1 MSGGEILPIPATI
14 RPHFWIRQLTSQ
26 TIPSPIRVR
35 FAPSPTGNLHLGGA
49 RTALFNFL
57 FARHHRGVFLLRIED
72 TDRERSTDSAI
83 AAILDGMRWLDLTWD
98 EGPIYQTSRLDRYRD
113 VALDLMARG
122 HAYRCSCTPD
132 ELEERRKEAQAKGLP
147 PRYDGRCRDRHVSP
161 ETPHVIRF
169 RNTPDQIFAFSD
181 LIRGPLSFDG
191 NLLDDL
197 VILRTDGMPTYNF
210 AVVVDDADM
219 KITHVIRGDDHI
231 NNTPRQIAIFRALG
245 AEIPLFAHLPMI
257 FGSDRTKLS
266 KRHGATSVMAYRDM
280 GYLPHALANYLVR
293 LGWSH
298 KDQEIF
304 SREELIALFDLDHV
318 GSSPSVFNP
327 EKLLWL
333 NAHYIKNSPDAALA
347 PLATELLA
355 PIEEP
360 LPGSSDPDYR
370 AHVMGLLKGR
380 ARTLAELAESSHPF
394 LDRAL
399 TIDPAA
405 REKALRTDSIPIL
418 DSLLTALGSLQE
430 WNAETLKNVFTQ
442 IGEAQNRKLGDL
454 AQPVRVALTGK
465 TVSPGIFD
473 VLILLGREVSLTR
486 ISGALSELRKN
497 IMAPSPES
505 SSPRK
510 DHP

>member
-1 MSGGEILPIPATI
+1 M
-14 RPHFWIRQLTSQ
+14 TSQ
-26 TIPSPIRVR
+26 NSSPIRVR

-57 FARHHRGVFLLRIED
+57 FARHHKGTFLLRIED
-72 TDRERSTDSAI
+72 TDRERSTDEAI
-83 AAILDGMRWLDLTWD
+83 AAILDGMRWLDLSWD
-98 EGPIYQTSRLDRYRD
+98 EGPIYQTSRLERYREI
-113 VALDLMARG
+113 ALKLLDHG

-147 PRYDGRCRDRHVSP
+147 PRYDGRCRDRHISP
-161 ETPHVIRF
+161 DVPHVIRF
-169 RNTPDQIFAFSD
+169 RNPSEQTIAFND

-219 KITHVIRGDDHI
+219 KISHVIRGDDHI

-245 AEIPLFAHLPMI
+245 ADIPMFAHLPMI

-266 KRHGATSVMAYRDM
+266 KRHGATSVMAYREM

-304 SREELIALFDLDHV
+304 SREELVDFFDLDHV

-333 NAHYIKNSPDAALA
+333 NAHYIKNSADSDLS
-347 PLATELLA
+347 PLVFELL
-355 PIEEP
+355 PSLEDP
-360 LPGSSDPDYR
+360 LPQTSDLSYR
-370 AHVMGLLKGR
+370 ANVVAALKGR
-380 ARTLAELAESSHPF
+380 ARTLVELAESARPF
-394 LDRAL
+394 FDRHL

-405 REKALRTDSIPIL
+405 REKALGPESLPIL
-418 DSLLTALGSLQE
+418 ESLLTAMGSLQE
-430 WNAETLKNVFTQ
+430 WNTDSLKNVFSQ
-442 IGEAQNRKLGDL
+442 IGEAQNRKMSDL

-465 TVSPGIFD
+465 TVSPGIFE
-473 VLILLGREVSLTR
+473 VLLLLGRDISLAR
-486 ISGALSELRKN
+486 IAEAHSEIRKAQALTSQG
-497 IMAPSPES
+497 
-505 SSPRK
+505 SSPSLGK
-510 DHP
+510 DHS

>member
-1 MSGGEILPIPATI
+1 MPAPFRPRSGIT
-14 RPHFWIRQLTSQ
+14 HLTSQ
-26 TIPSPIRVR
+26 TSSPIRVR

-57 FARHHRGVFLLRIED
+57 FTRHHGGVFLLRIED
-72 TDRERSTDSAI
+72 TDRERSTDEAI

-98 EGPIYQTSRLDRYRD
+98 EGPIYQTSRLERYRQI
-113 VALDLMARG
+113 AMDLLARG

-147 PRYDGRCRDRHVSP
+147 PRYDGRCRDRQVSP
-161 ETPHVIRF
+161 DMPHVIRF
-169 RNTPDQIFAFSD
+169 RNPPDQTIAFSD

-245 AEIPLFAHLPMI
+245 ADIPSFAHLPMI

-304 SREELIALFDLDHV
+304 SREELIEFFDLDHV

-333 NAHYIKNSPDAALA
+333 NAHYIKNASDPALA
-347 PLATELLA
+347 PLACELL
-355 PIEEP
+355 PPLQDP
-360 LPGSSDPDYR
+360 LPQSSDPEYR
-370 AHVMGLLKGR
+370 AHAMGLLKGR
-380 ARTLAELAESSHPF
+380 ARTLVELAESALPF

-405 REKALRTDSIPIL
+405 REKALGKDSLSIL
-418 DSLLTALGSLQE
+418 EPLLTALGSLQE

-454 AQPVRVALTGK
+454 AQPIRAALTGK

-473 VLILLGREVSLTR
+473 VLILLGRDVSLAR
-486 ISGALSELRKN
+486 ISAALSDVRKN
-497 IMAPSPES
+497 IQIPSPETPP
-505 SSPRK
+505 PRK